1 VAAVDTP
8 TSRSA
13 RELTALA
20 DAMRRLQ
27 RLGASR
33 RVHAALSEATGV
45 ELPQQALQVLSAL
58 DGTMSVAELARAA
71 HMDVGAVS
79 RQLRLLEVDGYVRK
93 SASPDNASVVLV
105 TATSRGRAA
114 ARRVFDV
121 RNRHLERALAEW
133 PTRDRRELAALLQR
147 LVDDLQRTPYTGSR
161 SHANGDRP

>member
-1 VAAVDTP
+1 MTTVQQ
-8 TSRSA
+8 RG
-13 RELTALA
+13 ELTALA

-58 DGTMSVAELARAA
+58 DGTMAVAELARAA

-79 RQLRLLEVDGYVRK
+79 RQLRLLEDDGYVQR
-93 SASPDNASVVLV
+93 STSPDNGSIVLV
-105 TATSRGRAA
+105 RATTRGKAV

-121 RNRHLERALAEW
+121 RNDHLERALEDW
-133 PTRDRRELAALLQR
+133 PAADRRELATLLQR
-147 LVDDLQRTPYTGSR
+147 LVDDLQRTAYAGSR
-161 SHANGDRP
+161 SASNGGRS